1 MNLETT
7 ARWMADRLAECFGEP
22 CVDPGDPVET
32 LVLTILSQNTNDA
45 NRDRAYAALLDE
57 FASLANVADAEL
69 NRIANTIRIGGLHHQ
84 KARSIRGTLRRI
96 LEERGELDLSFIDAL
111 GLDAAMAWLSAF
123 PGVGKKTAGIVLL
136 FAFGKPYFPV
146 DTHVRRVLTRFGLI
160 APGDDP
166 HDRANAILPPDPE
179 LMRRLHL
186 LLIQLGRT
194 VCRARDPNCTDCPI
208 RRHCRHGGSR
218 RLKAGGRPDGC

>member
-7 ARWMADRLAECFGEP
+7 VRWMADRLAERFGEP
-22 CVDPGDPVET
+22 RVDPEDPVET
-32 LVLTILSQNTNDA
+32 LVLTILSQNTTDT

-57 FASLANVADAEL
+57 FESLANVADAQAEQ
-69 NRIANTIRIGGLHHQ
+69 IANTIRIGGLHHQ
-84 KARSIRGTLRRI
+84 KARSIRRALRRI
-96 LEERGELDLSFIDAL
+96 LEERGRLELSFIDAL
-111 GLDAAMAWLSAF
+111 DLDAAMAWLSAS

-146 DTHVRRVLTRFGLI
+146 DTHIRRTLTRFGLI
-160 APGDDP
+160 GSGDDP
-166 HDRANAILPPDPE
+166 HDRMNAILPPDPD

-194 VCRARDPNCTDCPI
+194 VCRTRDPNCTDCPI
-208 RRHCRHGGSR
+208 RRHCSHGGSR
-218 RLKAGGRPDGC
+218 QTKTGGRMDDR